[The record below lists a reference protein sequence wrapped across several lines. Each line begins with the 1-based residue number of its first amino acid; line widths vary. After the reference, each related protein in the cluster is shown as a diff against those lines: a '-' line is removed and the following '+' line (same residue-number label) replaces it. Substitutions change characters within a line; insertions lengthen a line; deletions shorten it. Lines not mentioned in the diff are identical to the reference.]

1 MLKRYKLYIGDNR
14 YKFKSPSFNGKGS
27 FVIVTN
33 NRYLYFT
40 MPNGGEITL
49 TKNGTP
55 TEVTLEYSLD
65 NGLTWTE
72 WIETENVR
80 SLTLASGQTMHV
92 RNTSETS
99 TRFSTSSRDYYN
111 FAFTAYTYVGGNT
124 DSLLCKIPSNASI
137 TNYCYTKMFNGCT
150 NLMMSDT
157 FTLPST
163 TLAGFCYA
171 SMFRDCTS
179 LTMSNTFTLPSMT
192 MVGSCYN
199 SMFYG
204 CTSLTMGDT
213 FTLPAPTLAN
223 YCYAYIFH
231 GCTNVNLI
239 KTNMTDISAGACLYN
254 WSNNVSP
261 TGDFY
266 CPIELQIP
274 TGASGIPSGWTRH
287 DIYNNDQY
295 LKNESDLEDEDVAL
309 CIEAYDGLRFIKVED
324 APNVDLSK
332 YSLKPYVRFH
342 RGKNGRSVVIHKD
355 EIGSNTGAILNKY
368 KLECDLTSNGSF
380 DWSVNIS
387 GTVKSGH
394 VSWTSSSTLDNIV
407 TQLNTSAGTNL
418 TFSHINGEN
427 FIRIF
432 KGGRTYSIFTLT
444 NNTGA
449 TLTDLS
455 LYTKING
462 VQQEEVH
469 RDWHNQHPNTIFPNI
484 GFLPSNNKQYA
495 KNGYN
500 LSFCAGAN
508 LERFKAYCETSGSS
522 TYVAENSVSVRM
534 KKSVFNSLNNDG
546 NAEHQALYDKYNGYW
561 DAYMEASMVQINDI
575 HTDGIEYQSY
585 DNGDTQTAALASITT
600 MDFDGTYTSPYPFAY
615 DTHQITDSTL
625 GAFNVGTVHE
635 MAVIMEDSKMIKINE
650 ALSYLINYTY
660 IKSDKYYWTTFLYS
674 SSEPWAYL
682 GNRGS
687 IYAPWRWYEY
697 KSRAFAYLN

>member
-33 NRYLYFT
+33 NKYLYFT

-92 RNTSETS
+92 RNTSETI
-99 TRFSTSSRDYYN
+99 TRFSTSASNYYQ
-111 FAFTAYTYVGGNT
+111 FAFTADTYAGGNT
-124 DSLLCKIPSNASI
+124 NSLLCKNPQNAVIMASSCYAKLFAMCNTLI
-137 TNYCYTKMFNGCT
+137 TAPE
-150 NLMMSDT
+150 
-157 FTLPST
+157 LPST
-163 TLAGFCYA
+163 TLTNGCYYQ
-171 SMFRDCTS
+171 MFLYCSS
-179 LTMSNTFTLPSMT
+179 LTNAPKLPAKKIMT
-192 MVGSCYN
+192 SCYYG
-199 SMFYG
+199 MFAGCSSLVLPDDYVLPGEVVKTSSYG
-204 CTSLTMGDT
+204 TM
-213 FTLPAPTLAN
+213 FSN
-223 YCYAYIFH
+223 
-231 GCTNVNLI
+231 CTNVNI
-239 KTNMTDISAGACLYN
+239 IHTNMTDISAANSIAYWLR
-254 WSNNVSP
+254 NVSP

-309 CIEAYDGLRFIKVED
+309 CVEAYDGLRFIKVED

-394 VSWTSSSTLDNIV
+394 VSWSSGSTLDNIV
-407 TQLNTSAGTNL
+407 TQLNTSADTNL

-500 LSFCAGAN
+500 LSLCAGAN

-546 NAEHQALYDKYNGYW
+546 NADHQALYNKYNGSW

-660 IKSDKYYWTTFLYS
+660 IKSAEYYWTTFLYS

>member
-55 TEVTLEYSLD
+55 IEVTLEYSLD

-72 WIETENVR
+72 WIETENMR

-92 RNTSETS
+92 RNMSETP
-99 TRFSTSSRDYYN
+99 TRFSTGTSDYYN
-111 FAFTAYTYVGGNT
+111 FGFTNDTYVGGAIS
-124 DSLLCKIPSNASI
+124 SLLCHNPSLLPNLLNLQYAFISLFRNCITLISASELKLDITLSYRALRYIFTGCSSLIEPPRNLGI
-137 TNYCYTKMFNGCT
+137 TNPELCYGMFNNC
-150 NLMMSDT
+150 D
-157 FTLPST
+157 
-163 TLAGFCYA
+163 
-171 SMFRDCTS
+171 S
-179 LTMSNTFTLPSMT
+179 LTKSPILYDEDIE
-192 MVGSCYN
+192 G
-199 SMFYG
+199 FY
-204 CTSLTMGDT
+204 T
-213 FTLPAPTLAN
+213 
-223 YCYAYIFH
+223 YAYMFQN
-231 GCTNVNLI
+231 CSNL
-239 KTNMTDISAGACLYN
+239 KEVRTYMKSVSGDSALLN
-254 WSNNVSP
+254 WLNNVSP

-266 CPIELQIP
+266 CPIELIIP
-274 TGASGIPSGWTRH
+274 TGVSGIPSGWTRH

-295 LKNESDLEDEDVAL
+295 LKNESELEDEDVAL
-309 CIEAYDGLRFIKVED
+309 CVEAYDGLRFIKVED

-355 EIGSNTGAILNKY
+355 EIGSNTGAIFNKY

-394 VSWTSSSTLDNIV
+394 VSWSSNSTLDNIV
-407 TQLNTSAGTNL
+407 TQLNTNAGTNL

-500 LSFCAGAN
+500 LSLCAGAN

-546 NAEHQALYDKYNGYW
+546 NAEHQALYNKYNGYW

-660 IKSDKYYWTTFLYS
+660 IKSAEYYWTTFLYS
-674 SSEPWAYL
+674 SSESWAYL